1 MRSWER
7 LQQID
12 VYKRQTLLFV
22 MAIGGLLLG
31 TVSYMRSASTVEV
44 QNAELKAKEQ
54 LWAEQEGLSAEE
66 KWETGRL
73 LLEEQL
79 TDTQI
84 SNVFTA
90 VSYTHLSSVI
100 RFLPIN
106 PLAPVTKT
114 FIIDSPTLQ
123 VHHEYRTGSSTSPS
137 PDPHSSVRYCWS

>member
-1 MRSWER
+1 MGMKER
-7 LQQID
+7 EISLVDLIAEILL
-12 VYKRQTLLFV
+12 RWRTLLFV

-66 KWETGRL
+66 KWETCRL

-84 SNVFTA
+84 SNVVTA
-90 VSYTHLSSVI
+90 IRYEGLNEQSLEYKEQSVLMQI
-100 RFLPIN
+100 DPNQVQRGDIYN
-106 PLAPVTKT
+106 V
-114 FIIDSPTLQ
+114 IDSGRWNGADL
-123 VHHEYRTGSSTSPS
+123 
-137 PDPHSSVRYCWS
+137 